1 MRGDEIM
8 PALLILAILGWFG
21 SVWWPGIEVDAP
33 RPGGGGDPWWTR
45 LLLGVVGAV
54 SAIVVARIAG
64 AGVEPVAGAIVAI
77 AAGRVGAGIVGALLA
92 AARR

>member
-1 MRGDEIM
+1 M
-8 PALLILAILGWFG
+8 PALLILGILGWFG

-33 RPGGGGDPWWTR
+33 RPGGGDPWWTR
-45 LLLGVVGAV
+45 LLLGAVGAV
-54 SAIVVARIAG
+54 SAIVVARISG
-64 AGVEPVAGAIVAI
+64 GGLEPVAGAILAI